1 MRDTE
6 SVVQG
11 KGFSVCCCER
21 FVKGEECLV
30 CGVVLSW
37 SFSVCCESC
46 VKGKKCLVWSV
57 VSVVRV

>member
-1 MRDTE
+1 M
-6 SVVQG
+6 
-11 KGFSVCCCER
+11 CCCQR